1 MKKFLLFIFF
11 VVFIVSAC
19 GSRSDEIN
27 YVFEMLSE
35 EGNVTRFE
43 NIEDL
48 FDLFNV
54 APSGSRDWEDDS
66 ILFAEQGPVSILTGL
81 PINEDYINRRPLAV
95 IVNNIHVALPQSGI
109 TSADIIYEVLS
120 EGDITRL
127 IAIYQ
132 SYIPEKIGPVRSA
145 RDYFVDFAFNHDAI
159 FIHHGASES
168 GYSRI
173 RGSQITVLD
182 GMALEGSVFWRDR
195 TYPAWAGISGQRPME
210 HSSYTG
216 WTRIYTHLYSRNLR
230 REINDNPDFGFNFGT
245 QPNEPA
251 GFAERV
257 TIPFSPGY
265 PRTFIFDSTSGLYYV
280 EHRGGQLLDAVT
292 QEQVTVT
299 NILIQLTTVQNIA
312 GDAAGRRTVR
322 TTGEGVGYLITGGT
336 YRPVTWASE
345 GTNSPTRWYFEDGSP
360 MVLTPGRTWIC
371 VLQSNATPSFE

>member
-1 MKKFLLFIFF
+1 MRKTLFVIFF
-11 VVFIVSAC
+11 VVFGIFIISAC
-19 GSRSDEIN
+19 GSRTDNIVN
-27 YVFEMLSE
+27 DVFEWLGE
-35 EGNVTRFE
+35 DNITRITD
-43 NIEDL
+43 IE
-48 FDLFNV
+48 DLFNV
-54 APSGSRDWEDDS
+54 APPGSREWEDDT
-66 ILFAEQGPVSILTGL
+66 IIEQGPVSILTGL
-81 PINEDYINRRPLAV
+81 PLNEEYINRRPLAV

-195 TYPAWAGISGQRPME
+195 TYPAWAGITGQRPTE
-210 HSSYTG
+210 HSSYAG

-230 REINDNPDFGFNFGT
+230 REINDNPNFGFTFGV

-251 GFAERV
+251 GIAEHV
-257 TIPFSPGY
+257 TIPFSPSY
-265 PRTFIFDSTSGLYYV
+265 PRTFIFDSDSGLYYV
-280 EHRGGQLLDAVT
+280 EHRAGQLLDAET

-299 NILIQLTTVQNIA
+299 NILIQLTVIQNIA

-322 TTGEGVGYLITGGT
+322 TTGEGTG
-336 YRPVTWASE
+336 
-345 GTNSPTRWYFEDGSP
+345 F
-360 MVLTPGRTWIC
+360 
-371 VLQSNATPSFE
+371 

>member
-1 MKKFLLFIFF
+1 MKKLLFFAF
-11 VVFIVSAC
+11 FIVFSISAC
-19 GSRSDEIN
+19 GSRTDAVNDVILE
-27 YVFEMLSE
+27 LQGE
-35 EGNVTRFE
+35 EN
-43 NIEDL
+43 NIARMDGIG
-48 FDLFNV
+48 DLFNV
-54 APSGSRDWEDDS
+54 APPGSRDWEDDGS
-66 ILFAEQGPVSILTGL
+66 ILGYQGPVSILTGL
-81 PINEDYINRRPLAV
+81 PLNEEYINRRPLAV

-109 TSADIIYEVLS
+109 TSADIIYEMLS

-195 TYPAWAGISGQRPME
+195 TYPAWAGISGQRPLE

-230 REINDNPDFGFNFGT
+230 REINDDPNLGFIFGI
-245 QPNEPA
+245 QPNEPT
-251 GFAERV
+251 GIAERV

-265 PRTFIFDSTSGLYYV
+265 PRIFIFDSTSGLYYV
-280 EHRGGQLLDAVT
+280 EHRAGQLLDAVT

-299 NILIQLTTVQNIA
+299 NILIQLTVIQNIA

-322 TTGEGVGYLITGGT
+322 TTGEGTGYLITGGT
-336 YRPVTWASE
+336 YRPVTWASD
-345 GTNSPTRWYFEDGSP
+345 GTNSPTRWYFEDGTP
-360 MVLTPGRTWIC
+360 LVLTPGRTWIC
-371 VLQSNATPSFE
+371 ILQSNATPTFE